1 MTLERPVGVITPE
14 MVEEANKKYQEEL
27 AEKRKRAQSLPTPK
41 WADEKEFI
49 QGQRMILSDASPLV
63 SPTTPKRVCIKP
75 ELSGIETRVNGWLT
89 DCQIVEYEKFAGMVT
104 AYLNLILEQLPCS
117 AYLSGTSTYTRNELM
132 EVVENITN
140 YTGMFLCALTDGD
153 PEVQHFYNTMVVK
166 GDRQDISLDPEF
178 LKFDDAPRE
187 LEDGFKDP
195 LAPEVVEQELVPE
208 EYISIDDGYDQ
219 QVDVWKDSRLAWDY
233 YDNPYADTDVPPL
246 GSNHKIWDW
255 YDLENAWN
263 PEINDVMDSDSFICD
278 INCVPYLV
286 NLNGKPVGNMIGN
299 ALDYVPASPDDMV
312 LPIKSF
318 AKNLH
323 DGMQDALDDLAINKP
338 AEGLDTSPAMMY
350 MLLTGNPYLGD
361 FVTNE
366 CSLYR
371 GHQCVELHAVGNNW
385 NRYRKLL
392 VDTLTSLLGFNV
404 SAPAN
409 SMEEA
414 EWIDAAEVVGRH
426 VDNAAY
432 HTYVDFHKTYRD
444 VV

>member
-27 AEKRKRAQSLPTPK
+27 LEKRKRVQALPTPK

-49 QGQRMILSDASPLV
+49 DGQRMILGDTSPV
-63 SPTTPKRVCIKP
+63 VFPRTANRVCIKP
-75 ELSGIETRVNGWLT
+75 ELSGVETLLNGNAT

-117 AYLSGTSTYTRNELM
+117 SYDYGVSTCTRNELV
-132 EVVENITN
+132 EIVENITS

-153 PEVQHFYNTMVVK
+153 PVVQQFYNTMVVK
-166 GDRQDISLDPEF
+166 GDRQDISLDSEF
-178 LKFDDAPRE
+178 LKVDTTHEF
-187 LEDGFKDP
+187 EDGFKDP
-195 LAPEVVEQELVPE
+195 GEPEVVDQALVSE
-208 EYISIDDGYDQ
+208 EYIIPDDDYDQ
-219 QVDVWKDSRLAWDY
+219 QVDAWNDPRRAWDY
-233 YDNPYADTDVPPL
+233 YDNPYADIDVPPA
-246 GSNHKIWDW
+246 GSHHQVWDW
-255 YDLENAWN
+255 YDLESAWN
-263 PEINDVMDSDSFICD
+263 PELQNAMDSDSFICD
-278 INCVPYLV
+278 MNCVPYLV
-286 NLNGKPVGNMIGN
+286 DLASKPIPTATNN

-323 DGMQDALDDLAINKP
+323 DGMQNVLDDLAINKP

-350 MLLTGNPYLGD
+350 MLLTGNPYLGGFITD
-361 FVTNE
+361 N
-366 CSLYR
+366 CSLYP
-371 GHQCVELHAVGNNW
+371 GKQCVELNALGNNW

-392 VDTLTSLLGFNV
+392 VDTLTSLLGFNIN
-404 SAPAN
+404 APVD

-432 HTYVDFHKTYRD
+432 YTYIHFHKSYRD